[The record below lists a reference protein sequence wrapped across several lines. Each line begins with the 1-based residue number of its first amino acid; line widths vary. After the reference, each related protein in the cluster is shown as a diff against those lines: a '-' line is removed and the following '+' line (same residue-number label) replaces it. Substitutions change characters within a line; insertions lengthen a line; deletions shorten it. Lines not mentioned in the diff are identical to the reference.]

1 MEYESSLDIN
11 LIMSHFKCISN
22 SVVLLEYLKYKRDLW
37 SQLENYVS
45 DEMWYNNLFFLFAL
59 IFLFI
64 VF

>member
-11 LIMSHFKCISN
+11 LIMSHFKCICN

-45 DEMWYNNLFFLFAL
+45 DEMWYNNLYFL
-59 IFLFI
+59 
-64 VF
+64 